1 MTYKDLTPEQKK
13 RYKEF
18 CDEEFGR
25 TLVFCFET
33 GEPLYLDKECNLI
46 DTSVIINLLFS
57 NEIFL
62 S

>member
-18 CDEEFGR
+18 CDEEYGKTIMFNG
-25 TLVFCFET
+25 ET
-33 GEPLYLDKECNLI
+33 GEPLYLDKDFYLI
-46 DTSVIINLLFS
+46 DTSIVINLLFS
-57 NEIFL
+57 NSVFL